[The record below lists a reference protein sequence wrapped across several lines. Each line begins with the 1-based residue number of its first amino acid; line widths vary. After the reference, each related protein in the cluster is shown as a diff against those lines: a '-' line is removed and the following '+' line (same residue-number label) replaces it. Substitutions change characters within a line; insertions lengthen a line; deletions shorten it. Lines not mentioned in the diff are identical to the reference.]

1 MYKSTYLLKHELLWR
16 PERLGRR

>member
-1 MYKSTYLLKHELLWR
+1 MYKSTYLLKHELRWR